1 MTTEEGIS
9 APDASAL
16 TERIREEA
24 ERTWALLAEAY
35 DQGTWS
41 VLGHQSWDDYVA
53 AEFDVTASPAMRL
66 LERAHLVPLDEAEPG
81 PMELSESQARE
92 LVDQVVLSLQ
102 ALASGIDMIDLSTLP
117 SDPPAAAVV
126 ADAVT
131 TLSRLAAALRRS
143 T

>member
-35 DQGTWS
+35 DQGAWS